1 MLIVSRDFFLRQH
14 DLRGDVFPCHW
25 MCTQSVETMRR
36 EFRDTYMRTPLE
48 AVEVVV
54 PKCMPADALVTPSD
68 TMQDVEQGGA
78 GKGRMLSTGTLTRA
92 LVAS

>member
-1 MLIVSRDFFLRQH
+1 MR
-14 DLRGDVFPCHW
+14 
-25 MCTQSVETMRR
+25 TQSVETMRR

-54 PKCMPADALVTPSD
+54 PKCMPADALVTPDD

-78 GKGRMLSTGTLTRA
+78 GKSRLLSTGTLTRA